1 MVPDIN
7 FLLVGNSRLH
17 WAKYSKNQSIFFHT
31 KKEQKVPANIDL
43 DQLIWASVGK
53 LPNFLLKKENEIK
66 TKDIQLSNL
75 PDYFGVDRAFACI
88 AALKI
93 IENPKKKD
101 LLIADFGTIL
111 SITKLNSNGS
121 IIGGQLLPGFLTQLK
136 SMEQNTK
143 NLKVP
148 KKYDIPIKDF
158 LINTEEAILKGVINS
173 LTGVINSLFNPE
185 KDILIIC
192 GGDSQLLTKSLKTKD
207 INLSNLPD
215 YFGIDRALAC
225 LAAQKIIENPL
236 KKDLLIADF
245 GTILSITK
253 LNSNGSI
260 IGGQLTPGFLTQL
273 KSMEQNTKNLTV
285 PKKYDIPIKD
295 FLINTEEAILK
306 GVINSLTGVIH
317 SLFNPEKDIL
327 VICGGDSELLT
338 KSLKTQKEN
347 IINAPDLV
355 MEGMIIHYLSIK
367 N

>member
-1 MVPDIN
+1 M
-7 FLLVGNSRLH
+7 
-17 WAKYSKNQSIFFHT
+17 
-31 KKEQKVPANIDL
+31 
-43 DQLIWASVGK
+43 
-53 LPNFLLKKENEIK
+53 LKKENEI
-66 TKDIQLSNL
+66 
-75 PDYFGVDRAFACI
+75 
-88 AALKI
+88 
-93 IENPKKKD
+93 
-101 LLIADFGTIL
+101 
-111 SITKLNSNGS
+111 
-121 IIGGQLLPGFLTQLK
+121 
-136 SMEQNTK
+136 
-143 NLKVP
+143 
-148 KKYDIPIKDF
+148 
-158 LINTEEAILKGVINS
+158 
-173 LTGVINSLFNPE
+173 
-185 KDILIIC
+185 
-192 GGDSQLLTKSLKTKD
+192 KTKD

-260 IGGQLTPGFLTQL
+260 IGGQLIPGFLTQL

-295 FLINTEEAILK
+295 FLMNTEEAILK
-306 GVINSLTGVIH
+306 GVINSLTRVIS
-317 SLFNPEKDIL
+317 SLFNPASDIL

-355 MEGMIIHYLSIK
+355 MEGMIIHHLSIK

>member
-1 MVPDIN
+1 MVSDIN

-17 WAKYSKNQSIFFHT
+17 WAKYSKNQSQFFHT
-31 KKEQKVPANIDL
+31 QKEQKVPENIDL

-53 LPNFLLKKENEIK
+53 LPNFLLKKENEI
-66 TKDIQLSNL
+66 
-75 PDYFGVDRAFACI
+75 
-88 AALKI
+88 
-93 IENPKKKD
+93 
-101 LLIADFGTIL
+101 
-111 SITKLNSNGS
+111 
-121 IIGGQLLPGFLTQLK
+121 
-136 SMEQNTK
+136 
-143 NLKVP
+143 
-148 KKYDIPIKDF
+148 
-158 LINTEEAILKGVINS
+158 
-173 LTGVINSLFNPE
+173 
-185 KDILIIC
+185 
-192 GGDSQLLTKSLKTKD
+192 KTKD

-285 PKKYDIPIKD
+285 PKKKDIPIKD

-306 GVINSLTGVIH
+306 GVINSLTGVVN
-317 SLFNPEKDIL
+317 SLFNPANDIL

-338 KSLKTQKEN
+338 KSLKTHKKN

-355 MEGMIIHYLSIK
+355 MEGMIIHHLSIK

>member
-1 MVPDIN
+1 MISDIN

-17 WAKYSKNQSIFFHT
+17 WAEYSKNQSKFFHT
-31 KKEQKVPANIDL
+31 KKDQKVPENIDL

-75 PDYFGVDRAFACI
+75 PDYFGVDRALASI
-88 AALKI
+88 AALQI
-93 IENPKKKD
+93 IENPFKKD

-121 IIGGQLLPGFLTQLK
+121 IIGGQLLPGFQTQLK

-148 KKYDIPIKDF
+148 NKYDIPIKDF

-173 LTGVINSLFNPE
+173 LTGVIKSLFNAE

-192 GGDSQLLTKSLKTKD
+192 GGDSQLL
-207 INLSNLPD
+207 
-215 YFGIDRALAC
+215 R
-225 LAAQKIIENPL
+225 
-236 KKDLLIADF
+236 
-245 GTILSITK
+245 
-253 LNSNGSI
+253 
-260 IGGQLTPGFLTQL
+260 
-273 KSMEQNTKNLTV
+273 
-285 PKKYDIPIKD
+285 
-295 FLINTEEAILK
+295 
-306 GVINSLTGVIH
+306 
-317 SLFNPEKDIL
+317 
-327 VICGGDSELLT
+327 

-347 IINAPDLV
+347 IVNAPNLV
-355 MEGMIIHYLSIK
+355 MEGMIIHHLSVK